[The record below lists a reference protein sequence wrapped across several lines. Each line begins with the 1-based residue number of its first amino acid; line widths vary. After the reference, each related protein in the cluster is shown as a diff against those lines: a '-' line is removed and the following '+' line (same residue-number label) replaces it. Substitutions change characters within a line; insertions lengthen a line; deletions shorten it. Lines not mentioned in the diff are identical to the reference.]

1 MQLLLGVNNKM
12 IICAANQKG
21 GVGKTTTIINL
32 GAALAGA
39 GKPTLLIDL
48 DPQGSLSQGLGFQPH
63 EVTGGSYQL
72 FRNKPVEIISIDAN
86 LAVLPTNID
95 LADIPGELIGNRK
108 ASPSS
113 VLKRSIKP
121 LVADFNYILID
132 TPPNLDYLTL
142 NALGASQY
150 VIIPCQCQLAAVR
163 GLERFARTL
172 EDLLEVNNALE
183 VLALI
188 PTMYTASRKI
198 EQDLLAVLQKDY
210 GDKCRPPLPD
220 RVEYLRAYAEQR
232 PVSGELFDYWKDFAS
247 FVIEKAGV

>member
-1 MQLLLGVNNKM
+1 M
-12 IICAANQKG
+12 IIAAANQKG
-21 GVGKTTTIINL
+21 GVGKTTTVINL
-32 GAALAGA
+32 GAALADA
-39 GKPTLLIDL
+39 GKTTLLIDL
-48 DPQGSLSQGLGFQPH
+48 DPQGSLSQGLGFQPD

-72 FRNKPVEIISIDAN
+72 FRNQPVEIISLNDN

-108 ASPSS
+108 ATPSS
-113 VLKRSIKP
+113 VLKKSIRP
-121 LVADFNYILID
+121 LVADFEYILID

-142 NALGASQY
+142 NALGASRY
-150 VIIPCQCQLAAVR
+150 VIIPCQCQLAAIR

-172 EDLLEVNNALE
+172 DDLLEVNEALE

-188 PTMYTASRKI
+188 PTMYTANRKI
-198 EQDLLAVLQKDY
+198 EQDVLAILQRDY

-232 PVSGELFDYWKDFAS
+232 PVSGELFDYWKDLAEY
-247 FVIEKAGV
+247 VISKAGV